1 MYTFKGNK
9 REDTC
14 GSTVQGSYSPTLQS
28 FKDNKKGQ
36 EQKAPIRMF
45 RKRIRWDLM
54 LISSCKTKRINEM
67 TCQKDTTYDTIILWL
82 LLLNINI

>member
-45 RKRIRWDLM
+45 RKRIR
-54 LISSCKTKRINEM
+54 
-67 TCQKDTTYDTIILWL
+67 
-82 LLLNINI
+82 